1 MWSSGA
7 AGGRIPASS
16 PSFLAGEAAGKDH
29 MLTRTRLVA
38 GVGAEDL
45 PASGHDGAR
54 RWWLLE
60 LALRRRGGAVGTTR
74 DTGRCFSC

>member
-16 PSFLAGEAAGKDH
+16 PSFLAGEAVGKDH

-38 GVGAEDL
+38 GVGGGSLAGERARRR
-45 PASGHDGAR
+45 PTVVAVGAR
-54 RWWLLE
+54 APAKGWCGRDN
-60 LALRRRGGAVGTTR
+60 TR
-74 DTGRCFSC
+74 HREVL